1 MVKAGYSESETIAVP
16 KVRRSE
22 SAKAQVNYDLM
33 ETVSKLLTE
42 LQVTEDEIRALA
54 ESKNFVEECNL
65 KTFKVNKVGCIFG

>member
-1 MVKAGYSESETIAVP
+1 M
-16 KVRRSE
+16 RRSE

-54 ESKNFVEECNL
+54 ESKNFLEESNL
-65 KTFKVNKVGCIFG
+65 KTFKVITVVCIIYLVIS